1 MRVGVGLALAG
12 DGAAWT
18 GDLAPEL
25 TQDQTPPG
33 SQATPPLA
41 DLDLV
46 MPARD

>member
-12 DGAAWT
+12 DGAAWF

-25 TQDQTPPG
+25 TQDQTLPG
-33 SQATPPLA
+33 SHATTPLA
-41 DLDLV
+41 DCDLV